1 MNREVAVKTLIGKGR
16 QYLVKKTEIEVGEN
30 SSKSLGCWIINH
42 HYEAYCRPDRKLYVK
57 GDYDIELWMAVDN
70 DQKSEVYRTSVAFDE
85 EVNSA
90 FKDLVTLSDEKF
102 LKTLVLHYP
111 TCTGM
116 ELTEPG
122 RVSITIE
129 SEYLVDVFAEALLVV
144 VCADNKQADMTLDE
158 ELVMNVNPEY
168 LKISK
173 KK

>member
-1 MNREVAVKTLIGKGR
+1 MKREVAVKTLVGKGR
-16 QYLVKKTEIEVGEN
+16 QYIVKKTDIKVGEN

-42 HYEAYCRPDRKLYVK
+42 HYQAYYQGKKLFVK

-70 DQKSEVYRTSVAFDE
+70 DQKSEVYRTNVTFDE

-90 FKDLVTLSDEKF
+90 FKDLVTLSDEMF

-111 TCTGM
+111 SCTGM
-116 ELTEPG
+116 ELSQPG
-122 RVSITIE
+122 RVDITIE
-129 SEYLVDVFAEALLVV
+129 SEYLIDVFAEALLVV
-144 VCADNKQADMTLDE
+144 VCADDNEVDMTLDE
-158 ELVMNVNPEY
+158 ELVMNVNPDY